1 MVKMDPARADSLTLS
16 CPHGL
21 TLQGVTAVVRY
32 RIGESAQTLRLTEMN
47 QPDMAPGLRAI
58 WRCEPLGD
66 GYRLWLELTNSGEVP
81 VYLETAD
88 VLTGPAPDMG
98 APPAN
103 WRVYQNGWQS
113 WSPAFARHLE
123 GTTYADPGT
132 PEYRAAHQPHW
143 EPDYDGLVSS
153 EWFTVLFA
161 PPAPALLLGFV
172 TAKDQLAEIRLRADG
187 SELTARC
194 HLDGVLLSPGATLQ
208 TEVLWVTAGPDP
220 LRLLEAWAET
230 AGREMG
236 ARLHPSPAASG
247 SPLSPPLTEGRERGG
262 GRGWGEGSP
271 TGWCT
276 WYYFYGENTA
286 DDILDNLRAIADYRL
301 PLDLILID
309 DGYQTAIGDW
319 FSINPDKF
327 PEGMEPVAEAI
338 RAAEHRLGIWT
349 APFGAAATSQLF
361 AAHPDW
367 MVRDEKGAPVIG
379 WVHWGVPCYALD
391 CTHPEV
397 LAWLEET
404 FRRMRREWGVTFFKI
419 DFLFA
424 AARPGRRYDPSAT
437 RAQALRRGV
446 EAVRAGIGDDAF
458 LLGCGAPLGPCIG
471 LVDGMRIG
479 TDVDPNWHPLFR
491 YDLSAA
497 STENALR
504 NSITRAPFHNRL
516 WLNDPDCLLVRQRGP
531 DLDLVLNEM
540 RTLTA
545 VIALLGGLTLNSD
558 NLALIRPGR
567 LKYLWQALPPTG
579 VSARPLDL
587 FEHEMPRLLL
597 LPVERDWGRWWVAGV
612 INWEDHTVET
622 TVRLSDLGLPA
633 GRYHVFHYWRRR
645 YLGITDDGVLLRRHQ
660 PHETAVLL
668 FKPVSD
674 RPDLLTTTFHVCQG
688 AVEVADCCW
697 DEAHGLLRIALE
709 KAGRQFGE
717 VWLTVPEPWGVVE
730 VGVDGERHPWVSP
743 APGLLRLGL
752 TLEDRAE
759 LTARFGRK
767 R

>member
-1 MVKMDPARADSLTLS
+1 MKTDSPPILS
-16 CPHGL
+16 WPHGP
-21 TLQGVTAVVRY
+21 TFRDITAAVRY
-32 RIGESAQTLRLTEMN
+32 RLGETSYILRLTETGR
-47 QPDMAPGLRAI
+47 PFSAPGLEAI
-58 WRCEPLGD
+58 WRQEPTSN
-66 GYRLWLELTNSGEVP
+66 GYRFWLELTASGEAP
-81 VYLETAD
+81 LYLETAD
-88 VLTGPAPDMG
+88 VLSTPAPDLG
-98 APPAN
+98 APPAT
-103 WRVYQNGWQS
+103 WRAYQNGWQS
-113 WSPAFARHLE
+113 WSPTFARHLE
-123 GTTYADPGT
+123 GTIYADPGT

-153 EWFTVLFA
+153 EWVTVLFA
-161 PPAPALLLGFV
+161 PPATALLLGFV

-194 HLDGVLLSPGATLQ
+194 HLDGILLPPGASLR
-208 TEVLWVTAGPDP
+208 TEVLWVEAGPDP
-220 LRLLEAWAET
+220 LRLLEAWAE
-230 AGREMG
+230 AIGREMG
-236 ARLHPSPAASG
+236 ARVPHPTPAAF
-247 SPLSPPLTEGRERGG
+247 
-262 GRGWGEGSP
+262 GRGRGEA
-271 TGWCT
+271 GWCT

-286 DDILDNLRAIADYRL
+286 DDVLDNLRAIADHHL
-301 PLDLILID
+301 PLDIILLD

-319 FSINPDKF
+319 FSIHPDKF
-327 PEGMEPVAEAI
+327 PEGMEPVAEAV
-338 RAAEHRLGIWT
+338 RAAGHRLGIWT

-367 MVRDEKGAPVIG
+367 VLRDENGEPVIG

-404 FRRMRREWGVTFFKI
+404 FRRMRRDWGATFFKI

-424 AARPGRRYDPSAT
+424 AARPGRRYDPTAT

-479 TDVDPNWHPLFR
+479 TDVDPNWHPIFR

-567 LKYLWQALPPTG
+567 LKYLRQALPPTG

-587 FEHEMPRLLL
+587 FEHELPRLLL
-597 LPVERDWGRWWVAGV
+597 LSVERDWGRWWVAGA

-622 TVRLSDLGLPA
+622 TVRLADLGLPP

-645 YLGITDDGVLLRRHQ
+645 YLGVTDEAVLLRRHQ

-688 AVEVADCCW
+688 AVEVVDCRW
-697 DEAHGLLRIALE
+697 DETHRLLHLALE
-709 KAGRQFGE
+709 KAGQQFGE
-717 VWLTVPEPWGVVE
+717 VWLTAPEPWEVVE
-730 VGVDGERHPWVSP
+730 VRVDGERRPWVSP
-743 APGLLRLGL
+743 APGVLRLGL
-752 TLEDRAE
+752 MLEGRAE
-759 LTARFGRK
+759 ITARFRK

>member
-1 MVKMDPARADSLTLS
+1 PV
-16 CPHGL
+16 
-21 TLQGVTAVVRY
+21 Q
-32 RIGESAQTLRLTEMN
+32 
-47 QPDMAPGLRAI
+47 APGLQAI
-58 WRCEPLGD
+58 WRREPLGN
-66 GYRLWLELTNSGEVP
+66 GYRLWLELTASGEAP
-81 VYLETAD
+81 LYLETAD
-88 VLTGPAPDMG
+88 VLTAPAPDLG
-98 APPAN
+98 APLAT

-113 WSPAFARHLE
+113 WSPAFARHIE
-123 GTTYADPGT
+123 GTLYAEPGT
-132 PEYRAAHQPHW
+132 PEYRAAHLPHW
-143 EPDYDGLVSS
+143 EPDYDGLISS
-153 EWFTVLFA
+153 EWVTVLFA
-161 PPAPALLLGFV
+161 PPDMALLLGFV

-194 HLDGVLLSPGATLQ
+194 YLDGILLPPGASLR
-208 TEVLWVTAGPDP
+208 TEALWVEAGPDP
-220 LRLLEAWAET
+220 LRLLEAWAE
-230 AGREMG
+230 AIGGEMG
-236 ARLHPSPAASG
+236 ARAPHPLPRPFGPPGGVPGGGGKRPHPPPGGEAATPSPLPQSG
-247 SPLSPPLTEGRERGG
+247 RGG
-262 GRGWGEGSP
+262 GGQGGGGEGPP

-286 DDILDNLRAIADYRL
+286 DDVLDNLRAIADYRL
-301 PLDLILID
+301 PLDVILLD

-319 FSINPDKF
+319 LSINPEKF

-338 RAAEHRLGIWT
+338 RAAGHRLGIWT
-349 APFGAAATSQLF
+349 APFGAAANSQLF

-367 MVRDEKGAPVIG
+367 VVRDENDAPVIG
-379 WVHWGVPCYALD
+379 WVHWGMPCYALD
-391 CTHPEV
+391 CTHPAV

-424 AARPGRRYDPSAT
+424 AARPGRRYDPAAT

-446 EAVRAGIGDDAF
+446 EAIRAAIGDDAF

-479 TDVDPNWHPLFR
+479 SDVDPNWHPIFR

-497 STENALR
+497 SAENALR

-545 VIALLGGLTLNSD
+545 VIALLGGLTINSD
-558 NLALIRPGR
+558 NLAFIRPGR
-567 LKYLWQALPPTG
+567 LKYLRQALPPTG

-597 LPVERDWGRWWVAGV
+597 LPVERDWGHWWVAGV

-622 TVRLSDLGLPA
+622 TVRLADLGLPP

-645 YLGITDDGVLLRRHQ
+645 YLGVTDDAVVLRRHQ

-688 AVEVADCCW
+688 AVEVADCRW
-697 DEAHGLLRIALE
+697 DEAHGLLRVALE
-709 KAGRQFGE
+709 KAGQQFGE
-717 VWLTVPEPWGVVE
+717 VWLTAPEPWE
-730 VGVDGERHPWVSP
+730 VGEVRVDGERRPWVSP
-743 APGLLRLGL
+743 TPGVLRVGL
-752 TLEDRAE
+752 MLEGRSE
-759 LTARFGRK
+759 VTAQFRRK
-767 R
+767 

>member
-1 MVKMDPARADSLTLS
+1 MNDHTLS
-16 CPHGL
+16 WPTGPVL
-21 TLQGVTAVVRY
+21 RNVAALVRY
-32 RIGESAQTLRLTEMN
+32 RIGETSSTLRLTEPN
-47 QPDMAPGLRAI
+47 CPIQAPGLQAF
-58 WRCEPLGD
+58 WRQEPAPN
-66 GYRLWLELTNSGEVP
+66 GYQFWLELTASGEAP
-81 VYLETAD
+81 IYLETTD
-88 VLTGPAPDMG
+88 VLTARAPDLG
-98 APPAN
+98 APPAT

-113 WSPAFARHLE
+113 WSPTFVRHLE
-123 GTTYADPGT
+123 GTRYADPGT

-143 EPDYDGLVSS
+143 EPDYDGLISS
-153 EWFTVLFA
+153 EWVAVLFA
-161 PPAPALLLGFV
+161 PPATALLLGFL

-194 HLDGVLLSPGATLQ
+194 HLDSVLLAPGASLR
-208 TEVLWVTAGPDP
+208 TEVLWVAAGPDP
-220 LRLLEAWAET
+220 LRLLEAWAE
-230 AGREMG
+230 AIAREMG
-236 ARLHPSPAASG
+236 ARAPHPTIGGEAA
-247 SPLSPPLTEGRERGG
+247 TEGAR
-262 GRGWGEGSP
+262 GRGESPP

-286 DDILDNLRAIADYRL
+286 DDILDNLRAIANHRL
-301 PLDLILID
+301 PLDVILID

-319 FSINPDKF
+319 FSIQTDKF
-327 PEGMEPVAEAI
+327 PDGMEPVAEAV
-338 RAAEHRLGIWT
+338 RAAGHRLGIWT

-361 AAHPDW
+361 ATHPDW
-367 MVRDEKGAPVIG
+367 VVRDESGAPVVG

-404 FRRMRREWGVTFFKI
+404 FRRMRREWGATFFKI

-424 AARPGRRYDPSAT
+424 AARPGRRYDPTAT

-446 EAVRAGIGDDAF
+446 EAIRNAIGDDAF

-479 TDVDPNWHPLFR
+479 TDVDPNWHPIFR
-491 YDLSAA
+491 YDLSAV

-531 DLDLVLNEM
+531 DLDLVLNEV

-545 VIALLGGLTLNSD
+545 VIALLGGLTINSD

-567 LKYLWQALPPTG
+567 LKYLRQALPPTG
-579 VSARPLDL
+579 ISARPLDL

-612 INWEDHTVET
+612 INWEDRTVET
-622 TVRLSDLGLPA
+622 PVRLIDLGLPA

-645 YLGITDDGVLLRRHQ
+645 YLGVTDDTVILRRHQ

-668 FKPVSD
+668 LKPVSD

-688 AVEVADCCW
+688 AVEVADCRW
-697 DEAHGLLRIALE
+697 DETHHLLYIALE
-709 KAGRQFGE
+709 KAGVQYGE
-717 VWLTVPEPWGVVE
+717 VWLTAPEPWETIE
-730 VGVDGERHPWVSP
+730 VRVNGERHPWVSP
-743 APGLLRLGL
+743 APGILRIGL
-752 TLEDRAE
+752 TLEGRSE
-759 LTARFGRK
+759 VTARFRK

>member
-1 MVKMDPARADSLTLS
+1 MDNTTLS
-16 CPHGL
+16 WPHGPNL
-21 TLQGVTAVVRY
+21 RDVSAVVHY
-32 RIGESAQTLRLTEMN
+32 RLGEAPHTLRLTE
-47 QPDMAPGLRAI
+47 PDRPVQGPGLQAL
-58 WRCEPLGD
+58 WRREPHGD
-66 GYRLWLELTNSGEVP
+66 GYHLWLELTASGDAP

-88 VLTGPAPDMG
+88 VLTSPAPDLG
-98 APPAN
+98 APPAA

-123 GTTYADPGT
+123 GTIYADPGT

-143 EPDYDGLVSS
+143 EPDYDGLISS
-153 EWFTVLFA
+153 EWVAVLFA
-161 PPAPALLLGFV
+161 PPATALLLSFV
-172 TAKDQLAEIRLRADG
+172 TAKDQLAEVRLRADG

-194 HLDGVLLSPGATLQ
+194 HLDGVPLAPGASLRTETLWL
-208 TEVLWVTAGPDP
+208 EAGPDP
-220 LRLLEAWAET
+220 LRLLEAWADGI
-230 AGREMG
+230 GREMG
-236 ARLHPSPAASG
+236 ARVPSF
-247 SPLSPPLTEGRERGG
+247 T
-262 GRGWGEGSP
+262 P

-286 DDILDNLRAIADYRL
+286 DDVLDNLRTIADYRL
-301 PLDLILID
+301 PLDVILID

-319 FSINPDKF
+319 FSINTDKF
-327 PEGMEPVAEAI
+327 PEGMEPVAEAV
-338 RAAEHRLGIWT
+338 RAAGHRLGIWT

-367 MVRDEKGAPVIG
+367 TVRDEAGNPVVG

-404 FRRMRREWGVTFFKI
+404 FRRMRREWGATFFKI

-424 AARPGRRYDPSAT
+424 AARPGRRYDPTAT

-446 EAVRAGIGDDAF
+446 EAIRRAIGDDAF

-479 TDVDPNWHPLFR
+479 TDVDPNWHPIFR
-491 YDLSAA
+491 YDLTAA

-567 LKYLWQALPPTG
+567 LKYLRQALPPTG
-579 VSARPLDL
+579 IAARPLDL
-587 FEHEMPRLLL
+587 FEREMPRLLL
-597 LPVERDWGRWWVAGV
+597 LPVERDWGRWWVVGA
-612 INWEDHTVET
+612 INWEDRTVET
-622 TVRLSDLGLPA
+622 TVRLADLGLPP

-645 YLGITDDGVLLRRHQ
+645 YLGVTDDAVVLRRHQ

-688 AVEVADCCW
+688 AVEVADCRW
-697 DEAHGLLRIALE
+697 DEAHGLLHIALE
-709 KAGRQFGE
+709 KAGRQSGE
-717 VWLTVPEPWGVVE
+717 VWLTVPEPWAVVE
-730 VGVDGERHPWVSP
+730 VRVDGDRRPWVSP
-743 APGLLRLGL
+743 APGLLRVGL
-752 TLEDRAE
+752 TLEGRAE
-759 LTARFGRK
+759 VVARFR
-767 R
+767 RE

>member
-1 MVKMDPARADSLTLS
+1 MNPDRGPDTGLVLSWPDGPTLRNA
-16 CPHGL
+16 
-21 TLQGVTAVVRY
+21 TAVVRY
-32 RIGESAQTLRLTEMN
+32 RIGGSAQTLRLTE
-47 QPDMAPGLRAI
+47 PDRPAQAPGLQAV
-58 WRCEPLGD
+58 WRREPASG
-66 GYRLWLELTNSGEVP
+66 GYRFWLELTASGEAP
-81 VYLETAD
+81 IHLETAD
-88 VLTGPAPDMG
+88 VLTVPTPDMG
-98 APPAN
+98 APPET

-113 WSPAFARHLE
+113 WSPTFVRHLADSI
-123 GTTYADPGT
+123 YADPGT

-143 EPDYDGLVSS
+143 EPNYDGLISS
-153 EWFTVLFA
+153 EWVAVLFA
-161 PPAPALLLGFV
+161 PPRTALLLGFV

-194 HLDGVLLSPGATLQ
+194 HLDGVPLSPGATLR
-208 TEVLWVTAGPDP
+208 TEVLRVEAGPDP
-220 LRLLEAWAET
+220 LQLLEAWAE
-230 AGREMG
+230 AIGQEMH
-236 ARLHPSPAASG
+236 ARRPAHV
-247 SPLSPPLTEGRERGG
+247 
-262 GRGWGEGSP
+262 P

-286 DDILDNLRAIADYRL
+286 DDVLDNLSAVADHRL
-301 PLDLILID
+301 PLDVILID

-319 FSINPDKF
+319 FSINRDKF
-327 PEGMEPVAEAI
+327 PDGMEPVARAVREAG
-338 RAAEHRLGIWT
+338 HRLGIWT
-349 APFGAAATSQLF
+349 APFGAAAASELF

-367 MVRDEKGAPVIG
+367 VLRDENDEPVIG
-379 WVHWGVPCYALD
+379 WVHWGMPCYALD

-404 FRRMRREWGVTFFKI
+404 FRRIRREWGATFFKI

-424 AARPGRRYDPSAT
+424 AARPGRRHDLTAT

-446 EAVRAGIGDDAF
+446 EAIRRAIGDDAF

-479 TDVDPNWHPLFR
+479 TDVDPNWHPIFR
-491 YDLSAA
+491 YDLSAV

-504 NSITRAPFHNRL
+504 NSITRAAFHNRL

-567 LKYLWQALPPTG
+567 LKYLRQALPPTG

-612 INWEDHTVET
+612 INWEDRTVERA
-622 TVRLSDLGLPA
+622 VRLADLGLPP

-645 YLGITDDGVLLRRHQ
+645 YLGVTDDAVVLRRHQ

-668 FKPVSD
+668 FRPVSD
-674 RPDLLTTTFHVCQG
+674 RPDLLTTTFHVGQG
-688 AVEVADCCW
+688 AVEVADCRW
-697 DEAHGLLRIALE
+697 DEAYGLLHIALE
-709 KAGRQFGE
+709 KAGQQFGE
-717 VWLTVPEPWGVVE
+717 VWLTVPPPWEAVE
-730 VGVDGERHPWVSP
+730 VRVDGERRPWVSP
-743 APGLLRLGL
+743 APGLLRVGL
-752 TLEDRAE
+752 MLEGRAE
-759 LTARFGRK
+759 VTAKFAR
-767 R
+767 

>member
-1 MVKMDPARADSLTLS
+1 MTRSVAHPTLS
-16 CPHGL
+16 WPGGPAFR
-21 TLQGVTAVVRY
+21 QVTAAVRY
-32 RIGESAQTLRLTEMN
+32 RFGGTLQTLTLTE
-47 QPDMAPGLRAI
+47 PDRSVTGPGLQAI
-58 WRCEPLGD
+58 WRRESVPNGH
-66 GYRLWLELTNSGEVP
+66 RLWLELTATGDTP

-88 VLTGPAPDMG
+88 VLTGPAPDLG
-98 APPAN
+98 ALLET

-113 WSPAFARHLE
+113 WSPTLARHLE
-123 GTTYADPGT
+123 GTIYADPGT

-143 EPDYDGLVSS
+143 EPDSDGLISS
-153 EWFTVLFA
+153 EWVTVLYA
-161 PPAPALLLGFV
+161 PPNQALLLGFV
-172 TAKDQLAEIRLRADG
+172 TAKDQLAEIRLRSDS

-194 HLDGVLLSPGATLQ
+194 HLDSALLSPGASLR
-208 TEVLWVTAGPDP
+208 TEILHLEAGTDP
-220 LRLLEAWAET
+220 LHLLETWADT
-230 AGREMG
+230 IGREMG
-236 ARLHPSPAASG
+236 ARCPHPSP
-247 SPLSPPLTEGRERGG
+247 GG
-262 GRGWGEGSP
+262 FARGWSEV

-286 DDILDNLRAIADYRL
+286 DDILDNLTAIATHRL
-301 PLDLILID
+301 PLDVILID

-319 FSINPDKF
+319 FSLHPDKC
-327 PEGMEPVAEAI
+327 PNGIEPVAQAV
-338 RAAEHRLGIWT
+338 RAAGHRLGIWT

-361 AAHPDW
+361 AAHPEW
-367 MVRDEKGAPVIG
+367 VVRDENDDPVVG
-379 WVHWGVPCYALD
+379 WVHWGTPCYALD

-404 FRRMRREWGVTFFKI
+404 FRRMRREWGATFFKI

-424 AARPGRRYDPSAT
+424 AARPGRRHDPTAT

-446 EAVRAGIGDDAF
+446 EAIRRAIGDDAF

-479 TDVDPNWHPLFR
+479 TDVDPNWHPIFR

-504 NSITRAPFHNRL
+504 NAITRAPFHRRL

-558 NLALIRPGR
+558 NLPLIRPGR
-567 LKYLWQALPPTG
+567 LKYLRQALPPTG
-579 VSARPLDL
+579 ISARPLDL

-597 LPVERDWGRWWVAGV
+597 LPVERDWGRWWVAG
-612 INWEDHTVET
+612 IIHWEEHTVET
-622 TVRLSDLGLPA
+622 TVSLSELGIPP
-633 GRYHVFHYWRRR
+633 GRYHVYHYWRRR
-645 YLGITDDGVLLRRHQ
+645 YLGVTDDAITIRRHQ
-660 PHETAVLL
+660 PHETVVLL
-668 FKPVSD
+668 LKPVSD

-688 AVEVADCCW
+688 AVEVTDCRW
-697 DEAHGLLRIALE
+697 GEDTGILHIRLE
-709 KAGRQFGE
+709 KADQQFGE
-717 VWLTVPEPWGVVE
+717 VWLTVPPSWEAVE
-730 VGVDGERHPWVSP
+730 VRVDGRRHPWVSP
-743 APGLLRLGL
+743 TPGLLRAGL
-752 TLEDRAE
+752 MLEGRAE
-759 LTARFGRK
+759 FTATFRK

>member
-1 MVKMDPARADSLTLS
+1 MKTNPRSGDLLILS
-16 CPHGL
+16 WPHGP
-21 TLQGVTAVVRY
+21 TLRDVTAAVRY
-32 RIGESAQTLRLTEMN
+32 RIGETPYTLRLTETDR
-47 QPDMAPGLRAI
+47 PFSAPGLEAI
-58 WRCEPLGD
+58 WRQEPASN
-66 GYRLWLELTNSGEVP
+66 GYRFRLELTASGEAP
-81 VYLETAD
+81 LSLETAD
-88 VLTGPAPDMG
+88 VLSTPAPDLG
-98 APPAN
+98 APLAT
-103 WRVYQNGWQS
+103 WRAYQNGWQS
-113 WSPAFARHLE
+113 WSPTFARHLE
-123 GTTYADPGT
+123 GTIYADPGT

-143 EPDYDGLVSS
+143 EPDSDGLVSS
-153 EWFTVLFA
+153 EWVTVLFA
-161 PPAPALLLGFV
+161 PPATALLLGFV

-194 HLDGVLLSPGATLQ
+194 HLDGVLLPPGASLR
-208 TEVLWVTAGPDP
+208 TEVLWVEAGPDP
-220 LRLLEAWAET
+220 LRLLEAWAE
-230 AGREMG
+230 AIGREMG
-236 ARLHPSPAASG
+236 ARVPHPTPAAFG
-247 SPLSPPLTEGRERGG
+247 GG
-262 GRGWGEGSP
+262 GRGRAEA
-271 TGWCT
+271 GWCT

-286 DDILDNLRAIADYRL
+286 DDVLDNLRAIADHRL
-301 PLDLILID
+301 PLDIILLD

-319 FSINPDKF
+319 FSIHPDKF
-327 PEGMEPVAEAI
+327 PEGMEPVAEAV
-338 RAAEHRLGIWT
+338 RAAGHRLGIWT

-367 MVRDEKGAPVIG
+367 VLRDENGDPVIG

-404 FRRMRREWGVTFFKI
+404 FRRMRREWGATFFKI

-424 AARPGRRYDPSAT
+424 AARPGRRYDPTAT

-471 LVDGMRIG
+471 LVDGMRVG
-479 TDVDPNWHPLFR
+479 TDVDPNWHPIFR

-504 NSITRAPFHNRL
+504 NSIARAPFHNRL

-567 LKYLWQALPPTG
+567 LKYLRQALPPTG
-579 VSARPLDL
+579 ISARPLDL

-597 LPVERDWGRWWVAGV
+597 LPVERDWGRWWVAGA

-622 TVRLSDLGLPA
+622 TVRLADLGLPA

-645 YLGITDDGVLLRRHQ
+645 YLGVTDDAVLLRRHQ
-660 PHETAVLL
+660 PHETVVLL

-688 AVEVADCCW
+688 AVEVADCRW
-697 DEAHGLLRIALE
+697 DETHGLLHIALE
-709 KAGRQFGE
+709 KAG
-717 VWLTVPEPWGVVE
+717 
-730 VGVDGERHPWVSP
+730 
-743 APGLLRLGL
+743 
-752 TLEDRAE
+752 
-759 LTARFGRK
+759 
-767 R
+767 

>member
-1 MVKMDPARADSLTLS
+1 MNPYPDTATGLTLS
-16 CPHGL
+16 WPQGP
-21 TLQGVTAVVRY
+21 TLRTVTAAVRY
-32 RIGESAQTLRLTEMN
+32 RLGETSHFLCLTELN
-47 QPDMAPGLRAI
+47 HPVRGPGLQAV
-58 WRCEPLGD
+58 WRRETAGN
-66 GYRLWLELTNSGEVP
+66 GHRLWLELTASGDTP
-81 VYLETAD
+81 IHLETAD
-88 VLTGPAPDMG
+88 VLNVPAPDMS
-98 APPAN
+98 APPAT

-113 WSPAFARHLE
+113 WSPTLVRRLDDSLY
-123 GTTYADPGT
+123 TDPGT

-143 EPDYDGLVSS
+143 EPGYDGLVSS
-153 EWFTVLFA
+153 EWVTVLFA
-161 PPAPALLLGFV
+161 PPDCALLVGFV
-172 TAKDQLAEIRLRADG
+172 TTKDQLAEIRLRTDG

-194 HLDGVLLSPGATLQ
+194 HLDGVLLPPGASLR
-208 TEVLWVTAGPDP
+208 TEVLWVEAGPDP
-220 LRLLEAWAET
+220 LRLLEMWAET
-230 AGREMG
+230 TGREMG
-236 ARLHPSPAASG
+236 ARVPHLSPGGKDAPSPF
-247 SPLSPPLTEGRERGG
+247 PLA
-262 GRGWGEGSP
+262 GRGKGARGWDEAPP

-286 DDILDNLRAIADYRL
+286 DDILDNVRAIAEYRL
-301 PLDLILID
+301 PLDVILID

-327 PEGMEPVAEAI
+327 PDGMEPIAKAI
-338 RAAEHRLGIWT
+338 CAAGHRLGIWT

-367 MVRDEKGAPVIG
+367 TVRDEEGNPVVG

-404 FRRMRREWGVTFFKI
+404 FRRMRQEWGATFFKI

-424 AARPGRRYDPSAT
+424 AARPGRRYDPTAT

-446 EAVRAGIGDDAF
+446 EAIRAAIGDDAF

-479 TDVDPNWHPLFR
+479 TDVDPNWHPIFR

-504 NSITRAPFHNRL
+504 NSITRAVFHNRL

-567 LKYLWQALPPTG
+567 LKYLRQALPPTG
-579 VSARPLDL
+579 ASARPLDL

-597 LPVERDWGRWWVAGV
+597 LPVERDWGRWWVVGV
-612 INWEDHTVET
+612 INWEDRTVET
-622 TVRLSDLGLPA
+622 TVRLSDLGLPP

-645 YLGITDDGVLLRRHQ
+645 YLGVTDDGVILRRHQ

-674 RPDLLTTTFHVCQG
+674 RPDLLTTIFHVCQG
-688 AVEVADCCW
+688 MVEVAEYRW
-697 DEAHGLLRIALE
+697 DEAQGLLHLALE
-709 KAGRQFGE
+709 KPGIQYGE
-717 VWLTVPEPWGVVE
+717 IWLTAPEFWDLVE
-730 VGVDGERHPWVSP
+730 IRVNGERRPWVSP
-743 APGLLRLGL
+743 ARGLLRVGL
-752 TLEDRAE
+752 TLEGRADIE
-759 LTARFGRK
+759 ARFRV
-767 R
+767 RE

>member
-1 MVKMDPARADSLTLS
+1 MMETHADHPTLS
-16 CPHGL
+16 WPGGPAL
-21 TLQGVTAVVRY
+21 RQVAAAVRY
-32 RIGESAQTLRLTEMN
+32 RFGDTPHTLTLTE
-47 QPDMAPGLRAI
+47 PDRPVAGPGLQAI
-58 WRCEPLGD
+58 WRWESVPN
-66 GYRLWLELTNSGEVP
+66 GYRLWLELTATGEAP
-81 VYLETAD
+81 VTLETAD
-88 VLTGPAPDMG
+88 VLTGPAPDLG
-98 APPAN
+98 APLPT

-113 WSPAFARHLE
+113 WSPTFARHLSDSI
-123 GTTYADPGT
+123 YADPGT

-143 EPDYDGLVSS
+143 EPDYDGLISS
-153 EWFTVLFA
+153 EWVTVLFA
-161 PPAPALLLGFV
+161 PPARALLLGFV
-172 TAKDQLAEIRLRADG
+172 TAKDQLAEIRLRSDG

-194 HLDGVLLSPGATLQ
+194 HLDSALLSPGASLR
-208 TEVLWVTAGPDP
+208 TEILHLEAGPDP
-220 LRLLEAWAET
+220 LRLLETWA
-230 AGREMG
+230 GMP
-236 ARLHPSPAASG
+236 HPSPAASG
-247 SPLSPPLTEGRERGG
+247 GTPSPLLTKGQERGG
-262 GRGWGEGSP
+262 GRGWGEV

-286 DDILDNLRAIADYRL
+286 DDVLENLRAIADHHL
-301 PLDLILID
+301 PLDVILID

-327 PEGMEPVAEAI
+327 PDGMEPVAEAV
-338 RAAEHRLGIWT
+338 RAAGHRLGIWT
-349 APFGAAATSQLF
+349 APFGAAATSGLF

-367 MVRDEKGAPVIG
+367 TVRDDDGNPVVG

-391 CTHPEV
+391 TTHPGV
-397 LAWLEET
+397 LAWLGET
-404 FRRMRREWGVTFFKI
+404 FRRMRREWGATFFKI

-424 AARPGRRYDPSAT
+424 AARPGRRHDPTAT

-446 EAVRAGIGDDAF
+446 EAIRAAIGDDAF

-479 TDVDPNWHPLFR
+479 TDVDPNWHPIFR

-504 NSITRAPFHNRL
+504 NAITRAPFHNRL

-558 NLALIRPGR
+558 NLPFIRPGR
-567 LKYLWQALPPTG
+567 LKYLRQALPPTG

-587 FEHEMPRLLL
+587 FEHEMPRRLL

-612 INWEDHTVET
+612 INWEDRTVQT
-622 TVRLSDLGLPA
+622 TVRLADLGLPP

-645 YLGITDDGVLLRRHQ
+645 YLGVTDDAVVLTRHQ

-688 AVEVADCCW
+688 AVEVTDCRW
-697 DEAHGLLRIALE
+697 DEATGLLRVGLE
-709 KAGRQFGE
+709 KAGQQFGE
-717 VWLTVPEPWGVVE
+717 VWLTAPLPWEVVE
-730 VGVDGERHPWVSP
+730 VRVDGRRFPWVSP
-743 APGLLRLGL
+743 APGLLRVGL
-752 TLEDRAE
+752 MLEGRAE
-759 LTARFGRK
+759 ITATFRK
-767 R
+767 RER

>member
-1 MVKMDPARADSLTLS
+1 MENTALLWPSGPTLRE
-16 CPHGL
+16 
-21 TLQGVTAVVRY
+21 VTAVIRY
-32 RIGESAQTLRLTEMN
+32 RVGETPYTLRLTEPD
-47 QPDMAPGLRAI
+47 QPRSATGLQAV
-58 WRCEPLGD
+58 WRWKPVGN
-66 GYRLWLELTNSGEVP
+66 GYHFWLELTASGEAP

-88 VLTGPAPDMG
+88 VLNVPAPDLG
-98 APPAN
+98 APPET
-103 WRVYQNGWQS
+103 WHVYQNGWQS
-113 WSPAFARHLE
+113 WSPTFARHLE
-123 GTTYADPGT
+123 GTIYADPGT

-143 EPDYDGLVSS
+143 EPDYDSLISS
-153 EWFTVLFA
+153 EWVTVLFT
-161 PPAPALLLGFV
+161 PPATALLLGFV
-172 TAKDQLAEIRLRADG
+172 TAKDQLSEIRLRADG

-194 HLDGVLLSPGATLQ
+194 HLDGVLLPSGASLRTETLWL
-208 TEVLWVTAGPDP
+208 EAGPDP
-220 LRLLEAWAET
+220 LRLLEAWAEVT
-230 AGREMG
+230 GREMG
-236 ARLHPSPAASG
+236 ARVPRPTPGGREAT
-247 SPLSPPLTEGRERGG
+247 PPPPLAEGRERE
-262 GRGWGEGSP
+262 RAREGSESPP

-286 DDILDNLRAIADYRL
+286 DDVLDNLRAIADYRL
-301 PLDLILID
+301 PLDIILLD

-319 FSINPDKF
+319 LSINPDKF
-327 PEGMEPVAEAI
+327 PDGMEPVAEAI
-338 RAAEHRLGIWT
+338 RAAGHHLGIWT

-367 MVRDEKGAPVIG
+367 VVRDEKGDPVIG

-404 FRRMRREWGVTFFKI
+404 FRRMRQEWGATFFKI

-424 AARPGRRYDPSAT
+424 AARPGRRSDPTAT

-479 TDVDPNWHPLFR
+479 TDVDPNWHPIFR

-531 DLDLVLNEM
+531 DLDLVLNEV

-558 NLALIRPGR
+558 NLAFIRPGR
-567 LKYLWQALPPTG
+567 LKYLRQALPPTG

-587 FEHEMPRLLL
+587 FEHEMPRRLL
-597 LPVERDWGRWWVAGV
+597 LPVERPWSRWWVAGIV
-612 INWEDHTVET
+612 NWEDHTVET
-622 TVRLSDLGLPA
+622 TVRLADLGLPA

-645 YLGITDDGVLLRRHQ
+645 YLGVTDDAVILHRHQ

-688 AVEVADCCW
+688 AVEVADCRW
-697 DEAHGLLRIALE
+697 DEAHSLLHVSLE
-709 KAGRQFGE
+709 KAGEQYGE
-717 VWLTVPEPWGVVE
+717 IWLTTPEPWEVVE
-730 VGVDGERHPWVSP
+730 VRVDGERHPWVSP

-759 LTARFGRK
+759 VTASFRK
-767 R
+767 KK